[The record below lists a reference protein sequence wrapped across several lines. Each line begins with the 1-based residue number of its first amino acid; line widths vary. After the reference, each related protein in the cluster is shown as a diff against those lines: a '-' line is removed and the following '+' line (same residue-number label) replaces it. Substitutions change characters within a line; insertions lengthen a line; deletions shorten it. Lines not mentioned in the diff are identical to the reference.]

1 VAVLT
6 APRGVRAQEP
16 GRMRRIAVLVPA
28 TADDREFQHRIG
40 AFLQGL
46 QQAGWTTGGNVRIE
60 IRWTSANAA
69 EIRRHAT
76 EVVALAPDVIV
87 AQGGSAVGAL
97 LQATRTVPVVFPW
110 IIDPVGA
117 GFVESLAR
125 PGGNATGF
133 MAHEYSTSGKW
144 LELLNQIAPGVKRVG
159 VLRNPTN
166 TSGSAQF
173 AVIQAVAALLKLEV
187 SPVNLLDAGEI
198 ERGVGA
204 FANSPNGGLIVTGSS
219 SGQRHRDLIVALAT
233 VHKLPTMYPERS
245 FVAAGGLAAYGPD
258 YADQYRQAAAYVD
271 RILTGEKPGD
281 LPVQVPTKYQLVV
294 NLKTANGIGL
304 TIPPTLL
311 ARADEVIE

>member
-1 VAVLT
+1 
-6 APRGVRAQEP
+6 
-16 GRMRRIAVLVPA
+16 MRRIAVLVPA